1 MSALN
6 EQEQKEVNEAYNI
19 LEEIEQSQ
27 IDENI
32 NKIFFKK
39 YKAIKLIAEGSFGSI
54 YEGID
59 IKTKNRVAIKLEE
72 RIKFN
77 LLEKEAYN
85 LFTLK
90 GYGIIEVLS
99 FGRNQK
105 YNIMIQPLLG
115 DSLYKLF
122 LKCKKKFTL
131 KDICLIGLQCL
142 ERIEWV
148 HIKNLIHRDIKPDN
162 FLMGIKDPRIIY
174 LIDFGLSK
182 KYRSERTLKHI
193 QFALTKKL
201 TGTARYASIN
211 ALKGFELSRRD
222 DLESFCYMIIFFLMK
237 KLPWQGVKA
246 QTQAKRYKK
255 ILESKEDF
263 NIDEHKDLIPSEFI
277 KIFKYVKRLKFDEEP
292 NYNMI
297 RNGFK
302 QILKDINYK
311 ENETFS
317 WIKDKKVLNLKKSC
331 DIHRR
336 KASSKKRI
344 MDRISKLE
352 EENKSNKKSFK
363 NHASYF
369 SDHLISRNK
378 PIDNNNIRNTEVV
391 TKIDLVLNNLN
402 NNNNKIN
409 KINNKRN
416 NNIINNNNCYSE
428 NKIIF
433 NSLNTIKKIK
443 KDDISTSTSRKANFE
458 YDIEDSSSKINSAT
472 SQNNNLLKFSPKNM
486 TKHQR
491 SNKNSIIFYSMNN
504 AVKNDLRNKINNI
517 SSYNVSNHM
526 RTKNLTNSNFLTNET
541 NDLIIPATNYKIYE
555 NNFNFQKVNV
565 DKNSKINNIKI
576 SNRYSNNIFYHSKF
590 KSTPFEK
597 IANKYKYKYNSKLIK
612 NKGFKN
618 SIYKGQYLNYS
629 DSYY

>member
-27 IDENI
+27 TDENI

-39 YKAIKLIAEGSFGSI
+39 YKATKLIAEGSFGLI

-59 IKTKNRVAIKLEE
+59 IKTKNRVAIKLED
-72 RIKFN
+72 RIQFN

-85 LFTLK
+85 LYTLK
-90 GYGIIEVLS
+90 GFGIIEVLS

-105 YNIMIQPLLG
+105 YNIMVQPLLG

-122 LKCKKKFTL
+122 LNCKKKFTL

-142 ERIEWV
+142 DRIEWV
-148 HIKNLIHRDIKPDN
+148 HIKNIIHRDIKPDN
-162 FLMGIKDPRIIY
+162 FLMGINDPRIIY

-255 ILESKEDF
+255 IRESKEDF

-297 RNGFK
+297 RNVFK
-302 QILKDINYK
+302 QILKENNYK

-344 MDRISKLE
+344 LDRISKLE
-352 EENKSNKKSFK
+352 AKDISARKSNK
-363 NHASYF
+363 NHTFFAGHS
-369 SDHLISRNK
+369 ISNNHS
-378 PIDNNNIRNTEVV
+378 INNIGNNNIRNTEID
-391 TKIDLVLNNLN
+391 TKTDLVLNKLN
-402 NNNNKIN
+402 NIN
-409 KINNKRN
+409 KINSQRN
-416 NNIINNNNCYSE
+416 NNIINHKNYNSE
-428 NKIIF
+428 NKNIF

-443 KDDISTSTSRKANFE
+443 KEDLSTNTSRKANFE
-458 YDIEDSSSKINSAT
+458 YDIEDSSSKINSVT
-472 SQNNNLLKFSPKNM
+472 KQNNVLLKFSPKNLN
-486 TKHQR
+486 KHQR
-491 SNKNSIIFYSMNN
+491 ATKHSIIYNSMNN
-504 AVKNDLRNKINNI
+504 IVMNSLRNKITNR
-517 SSYNVSNHM
+517 SSYNKAYHI
-526 RTKNLTNSNFLTNET
+526 RTNNLTNSNFLTNET
-541 NDLIIPATNYKIYE
+541 DLSIPTNNCKIDE
-555 NNFNFQKVNV
+555 KNFNFQKVN
-565 DKNSKINNIKI
+565 DNQHSKINNLKVK
-576 SNRYSNNIFYHSKF
+576 NKYSNNIFYHSKIN
-590 KSTPFEK
+590 STP
-597 IANKYKYKYNSKLIK
+597 IDNIQIKYKYNNKLIK
-612 NKGFKN
+612 TKGINNNF
-618 SIYKGQYLNYS
+618 YKGQNLSNNNNY
-629 DSYY
+629 Y

>member
-85 LFTLK
+85 LFTIK

-193 QFALTKKL
+193 QFAPQDMP
-201 TGTARYASIN
+201 
-211 ALKGFELSRRD
+211 LSM
-222 DLESFCYMIIFFLMK
+222 L
-237 KLPWQGVKA
+237 
-246 QTQAKRYKK
+246 
-255 ILESKEDF
+255 
-263 NIDEHKDLIPSEFI
+263 
-277 KIFKYVKRLKFDEEP
+277 
-292 NYNMI
+292 
-297 RNGFK
+297 
-302 QILKDINYK
+302 
-311 ENETFS
+311 
-317 WIKDKKVLNLKKSC
+317 
-331 DIHRR
+331 
-336 KASSKKRI
+336 
-344 MDRISKLE
+344 
-352 EENKSNKKSFK
+352 
-363 NHASYF
+363 
-369 SDHLISRNK
+369 
-378 PIDNNNIRNTEVV
+378 
-391 TKIDLVLNNLN
+391 
-402 NNNNKIN
+402 
-409 KINNKRN
+409 
-416 NNIINNNNCYSE
+416 
-428 NKIIF
+428 
-433 NSLNTIKKIK
+433 
-443 KDDISTSTSRKANFE
+443 
-458 YDIEDSSSKINSAT
+458 
-472 SQNNNLLKFSPKNM
+472 
-486 TKHQR
+486 
-491 SNKNSIIFYSMNN
+491 
-504 AVKNDLRNKINNI
+504 
-517 SSYNVSNHM
+517 
-526 RTKNLTNSNFLTNET
+526 
-541 NDLIIPATNYKIYE
+541 
-555 NNFNFQKVNV
+555 
-565 DKNSKINNIKI
+565 
-576 SNRYSNNIFYHSKF
+576 
-590 KSTPFEK
+590 
-597 IANKYKYKYNSKLIK
+597 
-612 NKGFKN
+612 
-618 SIYKGQYLNYS
+618 
-629 DSYY
+629 

>member
-6 EQEQKEVNEAYNI
+6 EQEQKEVKEAYNI

-27 IDENI
+27 TDENI

-39 YKAIKLIAEGSFGSI
+39 YKVIKLIAEGSFGSI

-59 IKTKNRVAIKLEE
+59 IKTRNRVAIKLED

-85 LFTLK
+85 LYTLK

-99 FGRNQK
+99 FGRNQN
-105 YNIMIQPLLG
+105 YNIMVQPLLG

-142 ERIEWV
+142 ERIEWI
-148 HIKNLIHRDIKPDN
+148 HIKNIIHRDIKPDN

-182 KYRSERTLKHI
+182 KYRSERTSKHI
-193 QFALTKKL
+193 LFTLTKKL

-222 DLESFCYMIIFFLMK
+222 DLESFCYMIIFFLIK

-246 QTQAKRYKK
+246 QTQAKRNRK
-255 ILESKEDF
+255 ICELKEDF
-263 NIDEHKDLIPSEFI
+263 NIYEHKNSIPNEFI

-292 NYNMI
+292 DYKMI
-297 RNGFK
+297 RNAFK
-302 QILKDINYK
+302 KILSDINYK

-317 WIKDKKVLNLKKSC
+317 WIKDKKVLSLKKSS

-344 MDRISKLE
+344 MDKISKLE
-352 EENKSNKKSFK
+352 EESTNRGNK
-363 NHASYF
+363 NHTFF
-369 SDHLISRNK
+369 SDNSMSNNQSINNK
-378 PIDNNNIRNTEVV
+378 ANNIRNTDCA
-391 TKIDLVLNNLN
+391 TKLDLVLKKLN
-402 NNNNKIN
+402 SNNKVV
-409 KINNKRN
+409 NKRN
-416 NNIINNNNCYSE
+416 NNIINMGNIFTE
-428 NKIIF
+428 NISIF
-433 NSLNTIKKIK
+433 NSLNTKKNIK

-458 YDIEDSSSKINSAT
+458 YDIEDSSSKINSVT
-472 SQNNNLLKFSPKNM
+472 RQKQNSIFLKFSPKNL
-486 TKHQR
+486 
-491 SNKNSIIFYSMNN
+491 NKRQKGTHNSIISSSMNN
-504 AVKNDLRNKINNI
+504 IGVNNHRNRLNNKLVYYKNA
-517 SSYNVSNHM
+517 SNA
-526 RTKNLTNSNFLTNET
+526 RTKNLTNSNFLSNET
-541 NDLIIPATNYKIYE
+541 TDLSIPQTNYKIYE
-555 NNFNFQKVNV
+555 NNYKFEKVN
-565 DKNSKINNIKI
+565 NPNYARTNNLKINNKY
-576 SNRYSNNIFYHSKF
+576 NNNNIFYHSKIN
-590 KSTPFEK
+590 STPLNRES
-597 IANKYKYKYNSKLIK
+597 IKYKYNNKLVKSKGLD
-612 NKGFKN
+612 NYLYRGHN
-618 SIYKGQYLNYS
+618 LNYTNNF
-629 DSYY
+629 Y

>member
-6 EQEQKEVNEAYNI
+6 EQEQKEVKEAYNI

-27 IDENI
+27 TDENI

-39 YKAIKLIAEGSFGSI
+39 YKATKLIAEGSFGLI

-59 IKTKNRVAIKLEE
+59 IKTKNRVAIKLED
-72 RIKFN
+72 RIQFN

-85 LFTLK
+85 LYNLK
-90 GYGIIEVLS
+90 GFGIIEVLS

-105 YNIMIQPLLG
+105 YNIMVQPFLG

-122 LKCKKKFTL
+122 LNCKKKFTL

-142 ERIEWV
+142 DRIEWV
-148 HIKNLIHRDIKPDN
+148 HIKNIIHRDIKPDN
-162 FLMGIKDPRIIY
+162 FLMGINDPRIIY

-255 ILESKEDF
+255 IRESKEDF

-297 RNGFK
+297 RNAFK
-302 QILKDINYK
+302 QILKENNYK

-344 MDRISKLE
+344 LDRISNLE
-352 EENKSNKKSFK
+352 SKDISARKSNKKHTFFADHSISN
-363 NHASYF
+363 NHS
-369 SDHLISRNK
+369 INN
-378 PIDNNNIRNTEVV
+378 IGNNNIRNTEIE
-391 TKIDLVLNNLN
+391 TKTDLVLNNLN
-402 NNNNKIN
+402 NIYKIN
-409 KINNKRN
+409 SQRN
-416 NNIINNNNCYSE
+416 NNIINHKNYNSA
-428 NKIIF
+428 NKNIF

-443 KDDISTSTSRKANFE
+443 KDDLSTNTSRKANFE
-458 YDIEDSSSKINSAT
+458 YDIEDSSSKINSFT
-472 SQNNNLLKFSPKNM
+472 KQNNVLLKFSPKNLNKQQRA
-486 TKHQR
+486 TKH
-491 SNKNSIIFYSMNN
+491 SIIYNSMNN
-504 AVKNDLRNKINNI
+504 IVMNSLRNKISNR
-517 SSYNVSNHM
+517 SSYNKTYHI
-526 RTKNLTNSNFLTNET
+526 RTNNLTNSNFLTNET
-541 NDLIIPATNYKIYE
+541 TDLSIPTNNYKLDE
-555 NNFNFQKVNV
+555 KNFNFQKVN
-565 DKNSKINNIKI
+565 DNQHSRINNLKV
-576 SNRYSNNIFYHSKF
+576 NNKYSNNIFYHSKIN
-590 KSTPFEK
+590 STPIE
-597 IANKYKYKYNSKLIK
+597 NKQTKYKYNNKLIK
-612 NKGFKN
+612 TKGFDYN
-618 SIYKGQYLNYS
+618 FYKGQYLTNNNNYYN
-629 DSYY
+629 YY